1 MNRRGFLRIAGLVG
15 GAVMLDGLG
24 VVADGNSSAG
34 AANVSRA
41 PLPPIDST
49 GASDVTS
56 DLQGWLNSVPD
67 GSRLIVPP
75 GARYRIDGT
84 LAIRGKKHWTIT
96 CPKGTKPVFT
106 GEAVEGAR
114 ERAQWFLDDCEDI
127 KFHRIRAEGSNR
139 RYVYNVALESQSAW
153 WIAGSQR
160 VELSACEAE
169 WTYGDFVQVQ
179 GDTIKD
185 VGHPSADGVW
195 IHDCTTR
202 HIGRIVLVTNNVRN
216 VLFEKNRCHE
226 NKRSFWDAEPN
237 FRDQQVE
244 HIYIQDNVIGSSE
257 AASAHFEAS
266 GGKPTERPV
275 QKIIVRRNDFE
286 GVSAS
291 LNFGLPRG
299 TSATQFARRRH
310 IYWSQNHSTTP
321 TSFPYALTFKET
333 NFVYARDNTQKIG
346 ASRRY
351 MALIGC
357 CGWNNDSTRPNEVT
371 RPNGSTHSM
380 YSVSEPC
387 NVRPAP
393 RHIPSRVPEPLPVW
407 PFTEA

>member
-1 MNRRGFLRIAGLVG
+1 MNRREFLCTAGLIG
-15 GAVMLDGLG
+15 GVAMLDLLG
-24 VVADGNSSAG
+24 SVAHRESPAR
-34 AANVSRA
+34 AANVSRRR
-41 PLPPIDST
+41 LPPIDST
-49 GASDVTS
+49 GSSDVTS
-56 DLQGWLNSVPD
+56 DLQAWLNSVPD
-67 GSRLIVPP
+67 GSQLVVPP

-84 LAIRGKKHWTIT
+84 LSIRGKRHWTIT

-106 GEAVEGAR
+106 GEAVEGGR

-127 KFHRIRAEGSNR
+127 MFHRIRAEGSNR

-153 WIAGSQR
+153 WIAGCKR

-185 VGHPSADGVW
+185 VGHPHADGVW

-202 HIGRIVLVTNNVRN
+202 HIGRIVLVTNNVHN
-216 VLFEKNRCHE
+216 VLFEKNRCYE
-226 NKRSFWDAEPN
+226 NERSFWDAEPN
-237 FRDQQVE
+237 FRDQQVQ
-244 HIYIQDNVIGSSE
+244 HVFIQDNVIGSSE

-266 GGKPTERPV
+266 GGKPTDRPV
-275 QKIIVRRNDFE
+275 QDIIVQRNQFE

-291 LNFGLPRG
+291 LTFGLPRG
-299 TSATQFARRRH
+299 KYPTHFPRRQH

-321 TSFPYALTFKET
+321 TTFPYALTFKEA
-333 NFVYARDNTQKIG
+333 NFIYARDNTQRIG
-346 ASRRY
+346 ASRHY
-351 MALIGC
+351 MALVRC
-357 CGWNNDSTRPNEVT
+357 CGWNTNSTRPNKVA
-371 RPNGSTHSM
+371 RPDGSTHSM

-387 NVRPAP
+387 NLNSAPDHLPSRAPAP
-393 RHIPSRVPEPLPVW
+393 PQVW